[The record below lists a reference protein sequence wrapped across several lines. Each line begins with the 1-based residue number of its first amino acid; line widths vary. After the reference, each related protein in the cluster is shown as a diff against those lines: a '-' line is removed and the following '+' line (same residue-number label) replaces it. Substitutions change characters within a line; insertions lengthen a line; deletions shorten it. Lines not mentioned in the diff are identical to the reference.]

1 MSLAN
6 WEDIIE
12 ICTDQPIV
20 PNGQKIMKKR
30 VRLQRRVQLENGII
44 EEFPVKPEIDRMV
57 MTR

>member
-1 MSLAN
+1 MSLTN
-6 WEDIIE
+6 WEDILN

-20 PNGQKIMKKR
+20 SNGQKMKKKSIR
-30 VRLQRRVQLENGII
+30 IQRRVQLENGVA